1 MWEII
6 FCGCGVSVYVDGWM
20 GMWVDGIFIT
30 PGLTNPLADWL
41 VYMWFVYVYANTYP
55 LCISFS
61 SLSHM
66 GKREKKG
73 CFVDAGRGFS

>member
-1 MWEII
+1 M
-6 FCGCGVSVYVDGWM
+6 DGWVCEWM
-20 GMWVDGIFIT
+20 VYSLRLD
-30 PGLTNPLADWL
+30 LRNPLADWL

-73 CFVDAGRGFS
+73 CFVDAGRGVS